1 MGRRPL
7 FFFHREYIRNTVRPR
22 DLNPSSFEPIDRNPA
37 KGVEAESLVRS
48 AAERVAR
55 SSGLDFVD
63 LEMKR
68 GGKGP
73 VVRIFLDKPGRI
85 SLDELEGASREIS
98 AILDV
103 EDPIHRSYTL
113 EVSSPGMSR
122 PLKTPKDFERV
133 IEKNVQVAFVEA
145 PDQATGEGAGDSA
158 PKVKEIKGR
167 LLAVTEQEVRIV
179 PRDNKGREGAE
190 VAVPFSALRHAQREI
205 SFR

>member
-1 MGRRPL
+1 M
-7 FFFHREYIRNTVRPR
+7 
-22 DLNPSSFEPIDRNPA
+22 NPSSFEPIDRNPA

-145 PDQATGEGAGDSA
+145 PDQATGAGAGDSA